1 MKKTSTILALILTFI
16 FAFSATTH
24 AQQNNPFLAPKKQEA
39 RQTKNVQQPAASPF
53 GVATPATSPFGNS
66 APKTSPFGTS
76 APVPAAKTIQKDWT
90 GGIYSKVMFKITM
103 LQKQIRAR
111 LTGFARDIKKNP
123 FGKSLWMF
131 LCFAF
136 MYGIVHAVGPGHG
149 KSVVCAYFIS
159 RGGSMFA
166 ASFMSWVITLVH
178 VGSATVAV
186 CLAYLFLENG
196 MSGFETFN
204 RHLQTASYGLVALI
218 GLWLVIEALRSFK
231 RNDRE
236 ECEIQSR
243 GSLKEI
249 ATVAFVTGIVP
260 CPGAAIILVY
270 TLSTGILG
278 AGLAAMV
285 FLATGMAVTTS
296 VFALVAAK
304 ARNAMDNTPFAK
316 RLRIAYSVLSL
327 IGASVI
333 VCFGLL
339 MLSAHISAV

>member
-1 MKKTSTILALILTFI
+1 MKKISILFTLILTI
-16 FAFSATTH
+16 TFAFALVATEAD
-24 AQQNNPFLAPKKQEA
+24 AQANNPFLSSPKKD
-39 RQTKNVQQPAASPF
+39 NAATQAAPSPF
-53 GVATPATSPFGNS
+53 SGAKPAKQIVKKG
-66 APKTSPFGTS
+66 G
-76 APVPAAKTIQKDWT
+76 
-90 GGIYSKVMFKITM
+90 GGIYSMVMLKVTL
-103 LQKQIRAR
+103 LQKEIRAK
-111 LTGFARDIKKNP
+111 LTGFARDIKKDP

-131 LCFAF
+131 LVFAF

-186 CLAYLFLENG
+186 CLAYLFLESG
-196 MSGFETFN
+196 MSGFENFN
-204 RHLQTASYGLVALI
+204 RQLQTASYGLVAVIGFWLI
-218 GLWLVIEALRSFK
+218 IEALRSFK
-231 RNDRE
+231 KNDRA
-236 ECEIQSR
+236 ECEVKSR

-270 TLSTGILG
+270 TLSTGILA

-296 VFALVAAK
+296 AFALVAAK
-304 ARNAMDNTPFAK
+304 ARNAMDSSPFAR
-316 RLRIAYSVLSL
+316 RLRLAYSILSL
-327 IGASVI
+327 LGATVI
-333 VCFGLL
+333 SGFGLL
-339 MLSAHISAV
+339 MLFAHIS

>member
-1 MKKTSTILALILTFI
+1 MKNANILLTLILTFTLA
-16 FAFSATTH
+16 FAFSATESE
-24 AQQNNPFLAPKKQEA
+24 AQATNPFLAPKKQDTGQLENA
-39 RQTKNVQQPAASPF
+39 RQPASSPF
-53 GVATPATSPFGNS
+53 GKATPAPSPFGKAS
-66 APKTSPFGTS
+66 PTPAPQT
-76 APVPAAKTIQKDWT
+76 VQKDWT

-103 LQKQIRAR
+103 LQKEIRAQ
-111 LTGFARDIKKNP
+111 LTGFARDIKKDP

-131 LCFAF
+131 LAFAF
-136 MYGIVHAVGPGHG
+136 LYGIVHAVGPGHG

-178 VGSATVAV
+178 VGSATAAV
-186 CLAYLFLENG
+186 CLAYLFLDKG
-196 MSGFETFN
+196 MSGFENFN
-204 RHLQTASYGLVALI
+204 RQLQTASYGLVALI
-218 GLWLVIEALRSFK
+218 GFWLIIEALRSFK
-231 RNDRE
+231 KNDRE
-236 ECEIQSR
+236 ECEVKSR

-270 TLSTGILG
+270 TLSTGILA

-304 ARNAMDNTPFAK
+304 ARNAMDSNPFARK
-316 RLRIAYSVLSL
+316 MRIAYSILSL
-327 IGASVI
+327 LGAIVI
-333 VCFGLL
+333 ASFGLL
-339 MLSAHISAV
+339 MLSAHCC